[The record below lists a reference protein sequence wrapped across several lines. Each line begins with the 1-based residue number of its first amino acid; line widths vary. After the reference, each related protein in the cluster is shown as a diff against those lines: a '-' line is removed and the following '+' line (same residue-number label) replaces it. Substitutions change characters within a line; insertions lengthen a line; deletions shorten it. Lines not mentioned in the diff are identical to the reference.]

1 MMPRRLRGLAL
12 CIAIGMP
19 MAAAIGQTASPTEV
33 TGPTLDIQSYLID
46 GGVPISDQETQTLL
60 APFVGTKGLLTNKLS
75 KLSRTNVIV
84 PVAVEGVAF
93 DVDCR

>member
-1 MMPRRLRGLAL
+1 MIVADNTPYTTQLQAGLGL
-12 CIAIGMP
+12 VN
-19 MAAAIGQTASPTEV
+19 E
-33 TGPTLDIQSYLID
+33 
-46 GGVPISDQETQTLL
+46 
-60 APFVGTKGLLTNKLS
+60 TKGLLTNKLS